1 MKTKITLPLFF
12 YNITT
17 VITICGNGPFC
28 ITIFTD
34 FPAAQEE
41 LFKTL
46 SGHKSFTLQKKKKK
60 KRQLLR
66 SGCCSWP

>member
-41 LFKTL
+41 QIFY
-46 SGHKSFTLQKKKKK
+46 FTKNKKKKGSSCD
-60 KRQLLR
+60 LDVALGHNVI
-66 SGCCSWP
+66 SIIF